1 MLIEFK
7 VTNFRSIKE
16 TQTLSMVAGNAL
28 KEDKELVVNTFDS
41 GIANLPPLVHSSV
54 IYGPNA
60 SGKSNLI
67 AAIAFME
74 RMVRESAREAQV
86 GEPIDVSP
94 FRLDAASR
102 NQDTEF
108 EIHFITEGVRYQY
121 GFSLNVQRIAGEW
134 LIAYPKGVAQKW
146 FERQYDSVNN
156 KYAYKFSD
164 LFDEGKLRQERAN
177 YTIENNLYLSVAVQ
191 KNSQKLLPVFTWF
204 QKKLHYIL
212 SMNHLGD
219 GGTSKLCQD
228 VEGKNQVL
236 AFMNAAGIGV
246 KDFSTEKKLFT
257 LDDLPDDFPDELK
270 QKVLKDMEGHVSF
283 ETKFLYQEN
292 EGKNLIPF
300 DLDDES
306 DGTKAL
312 FSFAA
317 RWLKMIKNDEILFV
331 DEIDTSLHPLLVHHL
346 IRLLHTSNSKAQL
359 VFTTHDTTLLSQR
372 IMRRDQVWFV
382 ERDQQQSTQLYSLA
396 DFSPRKG
403 EALEKG
409 YLNGRYGA
417 IPFLSKLDFYGE

>member
-7 VTNFRSIKE
+7 VTNFRSVRE
-16 TQTLSMVAGNAL
+16 TQTLSMVAGGAL
-28 KEDKELVVNTFDS
+28 KDKDLDGNTFET
-41 GIANLPPLVHSSV
+41 GIANFPKLVRSSV

-86 GEPIDVSP
+86 GEPIEVTP

-102 NQDTEF
+102 DQDSEF
-108 EIHFITEGVRYQY
+108 EMHFIADEVRYQY
-121 GFSLNVQRIAGEW
+121 GFSLNAERVTSEW
-134 LIAYPKGVAQKW
+134 LIAYPVGKAQNW
-146 FERQYDSVNN
+146 FERQYDAVNDR
-156 KYAYKFSD
+156 YDYKFSD
-164 LFDEGKLRQERAN
+164 LFDEGKSRQERAN
-177 YTIENNLYLSVAVQ
+177 YTIANNLYLSVAVQ

-204 QKKLHYIL
+204 QKKLNYIL
-212 SMNHLGD
+212 SMSSLGARR
-219 GGTSKLCQD
+219 TSSLCQEP
-228 VEGKNQVL
+228 EGKTRVL
-236 AFMNAAGIGV
+236 AFMNAASIPV
-246 KDFSTEKKLFT
+246 EDLLVERKLFT
-257 LDDLPDDFPDELK
+257 LDDLPEDFPDELK
-270 QKVLKDMEGHVSF
+270 AKVMKDMEGVVSF
-283 ETKFLYQEN
+283 ETKFLYQSN
-292 EGKNLIPF
+292 DNQGLIPF

-317 RWLKMIKNDEILFV
+317 RWLDLLEKDAVLFV

-346 IRLLHTSNSKAQL
+346 IKLLHTSKSRAQL

-382 ERDQQQSTQLYSLA
+382 EKDKQQSTQLYSLA
-396 DFSPRKG
+396 DFSPRQN

-409 YLNGRYGA
+409 YLSGRYGA
-417 IPFLSKLDFYGE
+417 IPFLSELEFYGE